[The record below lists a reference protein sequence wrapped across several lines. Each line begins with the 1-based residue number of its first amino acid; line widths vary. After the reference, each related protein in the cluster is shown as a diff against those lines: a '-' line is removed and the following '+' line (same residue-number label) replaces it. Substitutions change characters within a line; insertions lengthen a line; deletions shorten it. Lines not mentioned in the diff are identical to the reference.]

1 MSAAVDAL
9 RRRTALARFV
19 SPIWIVLVAVIVI
32 AALMSDRFLSPY
44 NVVAVLQQGVI
55 TGIVALGMTVVLI
68 GGQFDL
74 STGAVVMMAA
84 VMALLLDPSDPS
96 GVAMAFVLPVLA
108 GTAVGTV
115 NGLAVYGAGANS
127 IVATIGMQFLVIG
140 GVLATVSGQHVRAD
154 GISAVF
160 SGLALAR
167 PLGVPLPVF
176 LFAVL
181 VAGLAVVMSNTV
193 FGRHVYAIGG
203 DIEAARRAGVRVV
216 RIGAAT
222 FAISGALAALS
233 GVIIAALVGHVD
245 PTAIGRYEFP
255 ALTAAVLGGTS
266 LTGGIGRPADTAAA
280 ILVIAVITNVM
291 TILDYQYPIQ
301 LLVQGIVLTG
311 AVAFYSWQR
320 AGG

>member
-1 MSAAVDAL
+1 MNAAADAL
-9 RRRTALARFV
+9 RRRTALVGFI
-19 SPIWIVLVAVIVI
+19 SPIWIVLVAVIVV

-96 GVAMAFVLPVLA
+96 GVAMAFVLPILA
-108 GTAVGTV
+108 GAAVGTV

-154 GISAVF
+154 DISAVF

-176 LFAVL
+176 LFAAL
-181 VAGLAVVMSNTV
+181 VAALAVTMSNTV

-216 RIGAAT
+216 RTGVAT

-233 GVIIAALVGHVD
+233 GVVIAALVGHVD